1 VKLEINS
8 CLFVR
13 MMFSSFLR
21 HQVIR
26 QQRRF
31 SARLF
36 KAVEDKIPMERE
48 RIITLRKEHGGTKIG
63 EITVNQVIGGMRG
76 MPGMIFETSMLN
88 ANTGIRLRGKTVEE
102 CKEELPKFSD
112 KHKQPLPEAMLW
124 LLLTGDVPT
133 NEQVHDLRLDL
144 FQRAKLDKAVLEAI
158 YAMPKYL
165 HPMAQLSAAV
175 LTLQKGSFTAVDYS
189 KMSKFDLWIPYYE
202 DSIELIAAIPII
214 CATIYNRRERRL
226 TFQENYQAL
235 SEERSAN
242 NDWTG
247 NFCNSIGFKDEKFQE
262 LMRLYFTIHSD
273 HEGGNVSA
281 HASHLVGSALSDP
294 YYCYAAAMCGLAG
307 PLHGLAN
314 QECLRFIT
322 DIQKALK
329 GDITEDSV
337 RKFCEDQL
345 KSGQVI
351 PGFGHAVLRKTDPRY
366 TIQREFALENLPED
380 ETFKLTGLLLDIVPK
395 LLEATGKVQNP
406 WPNVDAVSGCLLQ
419 HYKFTNQQFYT
430 MLFGMG
436 RSLGVLSSLTWSRI
450 FGLPI
455 ERPKSFTIDGL
466 TELAAEKT
474 AAMAELAAAKKS

>member
-1 VKLEINS
+1 MLTT
-8 CLFVR
+8 
-13 MMFSSFLR
+13 FLR
-21 HQVIR
+21 HQVFS

-31 SARLF
+31 SAGLL
-36 KAVEDKIPMERE
+36 KAVTDEIPMERE

-133 NEQVHDLRLDL
+133 NEQVDDLRLDL

-175 LTLQKGSFTAVDYS
+175 LTLQKDSFTAVDYS
-189 KMSKFDLWIPYYE
+189 KMSKFDLWIPYYK
-202 DSIELIAAIPII
+202 DSIELIAALPII

-235 SEERSAN
+235 SEERSAD

-247 NFCNSIGFKDEKFQE
+247 NFCNSIGFKDEKFHE

-294 YYCYAAAMCGLAG
+294 YYCYAASMCGLAG

-314 QECLRFIT
+314 QECLGFIT
-322 DIQKALK
+322 QIQKALK
-329 GDITEDSV
+329 GDITEDTV
-337 RKFCEDQL
+337 RKFCEDKL

-366 TIQREFALENLPED
+366 TIQREFALENLPDD

-419 HYKFTNQQFYT
+419 HYKFNNQQFYT

-436 RSLGVLSSLTWSRI
+436 RSLGVLSSLTWSRV

>member
-1 VKLEINS
+1 MLS
-8 CLFVR
+8 TLLRSRALFT
-13 MMFSSFLR
+13 
-21 HQVIR
+21 
-26 QQRRF
+26 QQRRL
-31 SARLF
+31 SGALF
-36 KAVEDKIPMERE
+36 NAVKDKIPGERE
-48 RIITLRKEHGGTKIG
+48 RIIKLRKDHGGTKIG
-63 EITVNQVIGGMRG
+63 EVTVNQVIGGMRG
-76 MPGMIFETSMLN
+76 MPGMVFETSMLN
-88 ANTGIRLRGKTVEE
+88 AFEGIRIRGKTVEQ
-102 CKEELPKFSD
+102 CKKDLPKFSE

-124 LLLTGDVPT
+124 LLLTGDTPT
-133 NEQVHDLRLDL
+133 NEQVLDLRVDL
-144 FQRAKLDKAVLEAI
+144 TQRGKLDKAVLEAI

-175 LTLQKGSFTAVDYS
+175 LTLQKNSFTAVDYA
-189 KMSKFDLWIPYYE
+189 KVSKFDLWEPYFK
-202 DSIELIAAIPII
+202 DSIELIAALPIV

-226 TFQENYQAL
+226 TFDENYMAL
-235 SEERSAN
+235 SKERSIDS
-242 NDWTG
+242 DWTG
-247 NFCNSIGFKDEKFQE
+247 NFCNSIGFKDERFHE

-294 YYCYAAAMCGLAG
+294 YYCYAASMCGLAG

-314 QECLRFIT
+314 QECLKFIT

-329 GDITEDSV
+329 GQITEDNV
-337 RKFCEDQL
+337 RKFCEDKL

-366 TIQREFALENLPED
+366 TIQREFALENLPDD

-395 LLEATGKVQNP
+395 LLESTGKVQNP

-419 HYKFTNQQFYT
+419 HFKFTNQQFYT
-430 MLFGMG
+430 LLFGMG
-436 RSLGVLSSLTWSRI
+436 RSLGVLSSLTWSRA

-466 TELAAEKT
+466 TDLAAEKT